1 MDGRVVAEHVA
12 HLYRESFFGGV
23 TAQGDEVGVFLRAR
37 FVEVDVLTGL
47 ERGEGGSGGVFE
59 GRFNDD
65 HADGRVGKDLRFGQ
79 VFQSREGLRLLGGDL
94 AGSDRF
100 GEADDVIEI
109 GQRAEGVHLAGR
121 MRMRGADLG
130 DPQTRFAFGGQQA
143 REGSHGQ
150 AGEKGA
156 SVDHLRSQVA
166 AAVLASVPSRCR
178 VADRKRVWSFS
189 PATHSGWVEPTQSRP
204 GKSRYLAPP
213 GRNIGSR

>member
-1 MDGRVVAEHVA
+1 M
-12 HLYRESFFGGV
+12 L
-23 TAQGDEVGVFLRAR
+23 LRTGL
-37 FVEVDVLTGL
+37 VEVDVLTGL

-65 HADGRVGKDLRFGQ
+65 HADGRVGKGLRFGQ
-79 VFQSREGLRLLGGDL
+79 VLQTREGLRLLGGGL
-94 AGSDRF
+94 AARDRF

-143 REGSHGQ
+143 REGRHGQ

-189 PATHSGWVEPTQSRP
+189 PATQSGCVEPTQSSP
-204 GKSRYLAPP
+204 GTSRYLAPP